1 MPPTTTDADTAREYL
16 RVSRDKSGR
25 ERSPE
30 EQHRDHQGIAAERGW
45 TLGDPYKDIG
55 SASRYAAKAREDF
68 DRLVDDLT
76 ADRFDAQVLFL
87 WEGSRGSRRT
97 NEWVRLIE
105 LCEDRSVKIFIYTYE
120 RLFDPA
126 NPYDRADLLELAI
139 KSELASAE
147 TSKRTRR
154 AAAATAAAG
163 RPSGRC
169 PYGYQRRY
177 DPVTRKLVAQ
187 DEEPIEAAVVREL
200 FDRLHAGH
208 SLRSIEK
215 DFEARGVRSRSG
227 KVFSSQHLRS
237 LAMNPTYSGQ
247 RVHDPGRTSG
257 HTLSPKATFTQA
269 TWPALVTRT
278 VFLAVRRRL
287 TAPERVTTRPG
298 RAVHLLSMI
307 GVCDVCEGPIAARSG
322 SRGQEYVCHRKGCVR
337 VGYDELN
344 TFAEAAILD
353 YLTRPENQAWW
364 TAHDDDD
371 AALFA
376 AREQVAEIR
385 AELDDL
391 ADQVGAGLVSATL
404 AARAEPAIVARL
416 AAAQER
422 EAELTTPAPL
432 RDFLTPGAD
441 VVQQWK
447 VAPMPARREAVRLLF
462 SPALCGQLRV
472 RRSPTPGHR
481 SPVEDRVWWKAT
493 H

>member
-1 MPPTTTDADTAREYL
+1 MTGREYL
-16 RVSRDKSGR
+16 RVSQDRSGR

-30 EQHRDHQGIAAERGW
+30 EQHQDHVGVAAERGW
-45 TLGDPYKDIG
+45 TLGAPYRDIG
-55 SASRYAAKAREDF
+55 SASRYAAKAREGF
-68 DRLVDDLT
+68 DRLIADLEAGRFG
-76 ADRFDAQVLFL
+76 ADVLLL

-105 LCEDRSVKIFIYTYE
+105 LCEDRAVKILIFTYE

-163 RPSGRC
+163 RPAGRC

-177 DPVTRKLVAQ
+177 DPVTRKLVEQ
-187 DEEPIEAAVVREL
+187 VEEPSEAAVVREL
-200 FDRLHAGH
+200 FERLQAGH
-208 SLRSIEK
+208 SLRSVER
-215 DFEARGVRSRSG
+215 DFRERGIRTRTG
-227 KVFSSQHLRS
+227 LVFSSQHLRS

-247 RVHDPGRTSG
+247 RVHDPGRLSG
-257 HTLSPKATFTQA
+257 HTLSAHATFTEA
-269 TWPALVTRT
+269 VWPALVTRA

-307 GVCDVCEGPIAARSG
+307 GVCDVCDGPIAARNSD
-322 SRGQEYVCHRKGCVR
+322 RGREYVCHRKSCVR
-337 VGYDELN
+337 IGYDELN
-344 TFAEAAILD
+344 TFAEAAIID
-353 YLTRPENQAWW
+353 YLSRPENLAWLNIGG
-364 TAHDDDD
+364 DDD
-371 AALFA
+371 AALLA
-376 AREQVAEIR
+376 VRDQVAEIQ

-391 ADQVGAGLVSATL
+391 ADQVGAGQITAAL
-404 AARAEPAIVARL
+404 AARAEPAILARL
-416 AAAQER
+416 KAAQAR

-441 VVQQWK
+441 VVRQWTA
-447 VAPMPARREAVRLLF
+447 APMPARRELVRLLF
-462 SPALCGQLRV
+462 SPQACGQLRV
-472 RRSPTPGHR
+472 RRSPSKGHR
-481 SPVEDRVWWKAT
+481 RPVEQRVWWKTAD
-493 H
+493 